1 MIIIGLDYTRL
12 GLEYMSSSM
21 ILTEED
27 SLNNYLDYKDEVEYR
42 FLRTMGNDDL
52 EAVDLAVIKELYTM
66 DLINYEFYMRQC
78 ETIKTVHK
86 YSDRLSNQTSSLICL
101 LEVLLLSG
109 LMLGGIVALS
119 KYKFIDLPFV
129 DEL

>member
-1 MIIIGLDYTRL
+1 
-12 GLEYMSSSM
+12 MSSSM

-42 FLRTMGNDDL
+42 LLRTMGNDDL
-52 EAVDLAVIKELYTM
+52 EAVDLAVIKELHTM

-86 YSDRLSNQTSSLICL
+86 YSDNLSNQSRPLVCL

-109 LMLGGIVALS
+109 FMIGVIVVLS

>member
-1 MIIIGLDYTRL
+1 
-12 GLEYMSSSM
+12 MSSSM

-42 FLRTMGNDDL
+42 LLRTMGNDDL

-86 YSDRLSNQTSSLICL
+86 YSDNQSKPLIYIYIICL

-109 LMLGGIVALS
+109 LILGGIILLFR
-119 KYKFIDLPFV
+119 YRFIGLPFV

>member
-1 MIIIGLDYTRL
+1 
-12 GLEYMSSSM
+12 MSSSM

-27 SLNNYLDYKDEVEYR
+27 SLNNYLDYKDEIEYR
-42 FLRTMGNDDL
+42 LLRTMGNDDL
-52 EAVDLAVIKELYTM
+52 EAVDLAAIKELHTM

-86 YSDRLSNQTSSLICL
+86 YSDNQSRPLVCL

>member
-1 MIIIGLDYTRL
+1 
-12 GLEYMSSSM
+12 M

-27 SLNNYLDYKDEVEYR
+27 SLNNYLDYKEEIEYR
-42 FLRTMGNDDL
+42 LFLNMGNDDL

-86 YSDRLSNQTSSLICL
+86 YSDSRVNQTSSLVCL
-101 LEVLLLSG
+101 LEVLLLIG
-109 LMLGGIVALS
+109 FILAIIVVLS
-119 KYKFIDLPFV
+119 KYRFINLPFV

>member
-1 MIIIGLDYTRL
+1 
-12 GLEYMSSSM
+12 MSSSM

-27 SLNNYLDYKDEVEYR
+27 SLNNYLDYKEDIEYR
-42 FLRTMGNDDL
+42 LFLDMGNDDL

-109 LMLGGIVALS
+109 LILGGIILLS
-119 KYKFIDLPFV
+119 RYKFIDLPFV

>member
-1 MIIIGLDYTRL
+1 
-12 GLEYMSSSM
+12 MSSSM

-42 FLRTMGNDDL
+42 LLRTMGNDDL

-86 YSDRLSNQTSSLICL
+86 YSDNQSRPLICL
-101 LEVLLLSG
+101 LKALLLIIFVF
-109 LMLGGIVALS
+109 GIITVLS
-119 KYKFIDLPFV
+119 KYKFISLPFV

>member
-1 MIIIGLDYTRL
+1 
-12 GLEYMSSSM
+12 MSSSM

-27 SLNNYLDYKDEVEYR
+27 SLNNYLDYKDEIEYR
-42 FLRTMGNDDL
+42 LLRTMGNDDL

-86 YSDRLSNQTSSLICL
+86 YSDNQSRPLVCL

>member
-1 MIIIGLDYTRL
+1 
-12 GLEYMSSSM
+12 M

-27 SLNNYLDYKDEVEYR
+27 SLNNYLDYKEEIEYR
-42 FLRTMGNDDL
+42 LFLNMGNDDL

-86 YSDRLSNQTSSLICL
+86 YSDNQSKPLMCL

-109 LMLGGIVALS
+109 LILGGIVVLS
-119 KYKFIDLPFV
+119 KYRFIDLPFV

>member
-1 MIIIGLDYTRL
+1 MLDNKYDWGKYRITV
-12 GLEYMSSSM
+12 
-21 ILTEED
+21 
-27 SLNNYLDYKDEVEYR
+27 DYKEDIEYR
-42 FLRTMGNDDL
+42 LFLDMGNDDL

-86 YSDRLSNQTSSLICL
+86 YSNNQNNQSSSLRI
-101 LEVLLLSG
+101 LLLIG
-109 LMLGGIVALS
+109 FIVGVITLLS
-119 KYKFIDLPFV
+119 KYKFISLPFV

>member
-1 MIIIGLDYTRL
+1 
-12 GLEYMSSSM
+12 M

-42 FLRTMGNDDL
+42 LLRTMGNDDL
-52 EAVDLAVIKELYTM
+52 EAVDLAAIKELYTM

-86 YSDRLSNQTSSLICL
+86 YSDNQSRPLVCL

>member
-1 MIIIGLDYTRL
+1 
-12 GLEYMSSSM
+12 M

-27 SLNNYLDYKDEVEYR
+27 SLNNYLDYKEEIEYR
-42 FLRTMGNDDL
+42 LFLDMGNDDL
-52 EAVDLAVIKELYTM
+52 EAFDLAVIKELYTM

-86 YSDRLSNQTSSLICL
+86 YSDNQSRPLICL
-101 LEVLLLSG
+101 LKALLLIIFVF
-109 LMLGGIVALS
+109 GIITVLS
-119 KYKFIDLPFV
+119 KYKFISLPFI

>member
-1 MIIIGLDYTRL
+1 
-12 GLEYMSSSM
+12 
-21 ILTEED
+21 
-27 SLNNYLDYKDEVEYR
+27 
-42 FLRTMGNDDL
+42 MGNDDL
-52 EAVDLAVIKELYTM
+52 EAFDLAVIKELYTM

-86 YSDRLSNQTSSLICL
+86 YSDNQSKPLVCL

-109 LMLGGIVALS
+109 LILGGIVVLS
-119 KYKFIDLPFV
+119 RYRFIDLPFV

>member
-1 MIIIGLDYTRL
+1 
-12 GLEYMSSSM
+12 M

-27 SLNNYLDYKDEVEYR
+27 SLNNYLDYKDEIEYR
-42 FLRTMGNDDL
+42 LLRTMGNDDL
-52 EAVDLAVIKELYTM
+52 EAVDLAAIKELHTM

-86 YSDRLSNQTSSLICL
+86 YSDNQNNQSSSLRI
-101 LEVLLLSG
+101 LLLIG
-109 LMLGGIVALS
+109 FIVGVITLLS
-119 KYKFIDLPFV
+119 KYKFISLPFV

>member
-1 MIIIGLDYTRL
+1 
-12 GLEYMSSSM
+12 M

-27 SLNNYLDYKDEVEYR
+27 SLNNYLDYKEEIEYR
-42 FLRTMGNDDL
+42 LFLDMGNDDL

-86 YSDRLSNQTSSLICL
+86 YSDNQSRPLVCL

>member
-1 MIIIGLDYTRL
+1 MT
-12 GLEYMSSSM
+12 
-21 ILTEED
+21 LTEKESFD
-27 SLNNYLDYKDEVEYR
+27 NYLTYKEEIEYKL
-42 FLRTMGNDDL
+42 FLDMGNDDL
-52 EAVDLAVIKELYTM
+52 EAVDLAFIKELYTM

-86 YSDRLSNQTSSLICL
+86 YNDSPDNQTSPLVCL

-109 LMLGGIVALS
+109 FMLGVIVVLS

>member
-1 MIIIGLDYTRL
+1 
-12 GLEYMSSSM
+12 MSSSM
-21 ILTEED
+21 TLTEED
-27 SLNNYLDYKDEVEYR
+27 SLNNYLDYKDEIEYR
-42 FLRTMGNDDL
+42 LLRTMGNDDL

-86 YSDRLSNQTSSLICL
+86 YSDSQNNQTSSLRI
-101 LEVLLLSG
+101 LLLIGFILSV
-109 LMLGGIVALS
+109 IVVLS
-119 KYKFIDLPFV
+119 KYRFINLPFV

>member
-1 MIIIGLDYTRL
+1 MT
-12 GLEYMSSSM
+12 SSM

-27 SLNNYLDYKDEVEYR
+27 SLNNYLDYKDEIEYR
-42 FLRTMGNDDL
+42 LLRTMGNDDL

-86 YSDRLSNQTSSLICL
+86 YSDSQDNQTSSLRI
-101 LEVLLLSG
+101 LLLIG
-109 LMLGGIVALS
+109 FIVGVITLLS
-119 KYKFIDLPFV
+119 KYKFINLPFV

>member
-1 MIIIGLDYTRL
+1 
-12 GLEYMSSSM
+12 M

-27 SLNNYLDYKDEVEYR
+27 SLNNYLDYKDEIEYR
-42 FLRTMGNDDL
+42 LLRTMGNDDL

-66 DLINYEFYMRQC
+66 DRINYEFYMRQC

-86 YSDRLSNQTSSLICL
+86 YSDSQNNQTSSLII
-101 LEVLLLSG
+101 LLLIGFILSV
-109 LMLGGIVALS
+109 IVVLS
-119 KYKFIDLPFV
+119 KYKFINLPFV

>member
-1 MIIIGLDYTRL
+1 
-12 GLEYMSSSM
+12 M

-42 FLRTMGNDDL
+42 LLRTMGNDDL
-52 EAVDLAVIKELYTM
+52 KAVDFAVIKELYTM

-86 YSDRLSNQTSSLICL
+86 YSDNQDNKTSYLVCL
-101 LEVLLLSG
+101 AEILLLTSFVFG
-109 LMLGGIVALS
+109 VITLLS
-119 KYKFIDLPFV
+119 KYKYISLPFV

>member
-1 MIIIGLDYTRL
+1 
-12 GLEYMSSSM
+12 M

-52 EAVDLAVIKELYTM
+52 EAVDLAVIKELHTM

-86 YSDRLSNQTSSLICL
+86 YSDNQNNQSSSLRI
-101 LEVLLLSG
+101 LLLIG
-109 LMLGGIVALS
+109 FIVGVITLLS
-119 KYKFIDLPFV
+119 KYKFISLPFV